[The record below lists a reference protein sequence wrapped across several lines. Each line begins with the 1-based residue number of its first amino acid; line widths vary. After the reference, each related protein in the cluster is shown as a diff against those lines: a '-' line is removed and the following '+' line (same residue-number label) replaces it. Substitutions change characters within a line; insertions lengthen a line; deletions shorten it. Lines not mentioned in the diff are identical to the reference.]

1 MLDNSVVFE
10 KLVAAYTGRKRLQ
23 RLKCYCVDGG
33 FYGLLFFLLIT
44 VTRIFGPINILPV
57 NNYLWELGLVL
68 AAAVIFA
75 AAWAL
80 AAPIDRQQQLIN
92 TDRRL
97 GLEERLSTANE
108 YLEKAGDNLFFPL
121 LIEDAVARMRKARN
135 IEKSRLFKA
144 VYTGRLK
151 YYPLLIAGI
160 LILSILKPGPGTADE
175 LMDLGQRIESSS
187 GLLAAR
193 AGEKSLE
200 DTLFEEMR
208 RFGEELQKGR
218 VAEQE
223 ALERAAEMADL
234 LQQRIENLERSS
246 LNLEQNKG
254 ADSMGLPGDEGDISE
269 LEKEFM
275 DLQGVELHALDL
287 QEQSGPELMQSK
299 TEESELMHS
308 KPEELAQ
315 ADLLAELEDLNAVR
329 ELLKNFLSEPKGKKA
344 LSAPPDSM
352 AGGSLKEE
360 GEESAEQKGTAG
372 VAGNEKVKDQ
382 RDRAKPLL
390 ESSDQ
395 GVSRVEGAADWEETQ
410 KIFLRSLPPGGES
423 TIPEEKKLIDF
434 RREVEEVI
442 RKEEV
447 PLNYR
452 EYIKNYFLKIG
463 LVQN

>member
-1 MLDNSVVFE
+1 MLDNSVAFE
-10 KLVAAYTGRKRLQ
+10 KLVTTFAGRKRLQ

-44 VTRIFGPINILPV
+44 IIRIFGPVKILPL

-68 AAAVIFA
+68 AIAVIFA

-80 AAPIDRQQQLIN
+80 AGPIDRQQLLIN
-92 TDRRL
+92 ADRRL
-97 GLEERLSTANE
+97 ELEERLSTADE
-108 YLEKAGDNLFFPL
+108 YLKKAGDNLFSTL
-121 LIEDAVARMRKARN
+121 LIEDAVARAHN
-135 IEKSRLFKA
+135 IEKSRLYKTK
-144 VYTGRLK
+144 YPGRLK

-160 LILSILKPGPGTADE
+160 LLLSILKPGLAATDE

-187 GLLAAR
+187 RLLAAR
-193 AGEKSLE
+193 AGEKSLD

-223 ALERAAEMADL
+223 ALERAAEMAEL
-234 LQQRIENLERSS
+234 LQQRIENLERCS
-246 LNLEQNKG
+246 LSAEQNKA
-254 ADSMGLPGDEGDISE
+254 ADSLGLPEDEGGISE
-269 LEKEFM
+269 LEKELM
-275 DLQGVELHALDL
+275 DLQAVELQPLEL
-287 QEQSGPELMQSK
+287 QERSGLELMQ
-299 TEESELMHS
+299 S

-315 ADLLAELEDLNAVR
+315 AEILVELEDLNAVR
-329 ELLKNFLSEPKGKKA
+329 ELLKNFLSAQKGKNG
-344 LSAPPDSM
+344 LSAPPASM

-360 GEESAEQKGTAG
+360 GEESMQQNGTAG
-372 VAGNEKVKDQ
+372 AAGNEKVEDQ
-382 RDRAKPLL
+382 RDTAKSLL
-390 ESSDQ
+390 KSSDQ
-395 GVSRVEGAADWEETQ
+395 GVSRVEGAADWQETK
-410 KIFLRSLPPGGES
+410 KIILRSLPPGGKS
-423 TIPEEKKLIDF
+423 TISEEKKLIDF

>member
-1 MLDNSVVFE
+1 MLDNSVAFE
-10 KLVAAYTGRKRLQ
+10 KLVTTFAGRKRLQ

-44 VTRIFGPINILPV
+44 IIRIFGPVKILPL

-68 AAAVIFA
+68 AIAVIFA

-80 AAPIDRQQQLIN
+80 AGPIDRQQLLIN
-92 TDRRL
+92 ADRRL
-97 GLEERLSTANE
+97 ELEERLSTADE
-108 YLEKAGDNLFFPL
+108 YLKKAGDNLFSTL
-121 LIEDAVARMRKARN
+121 LIEDAVARAHN
-135 IEKSRLFKA
+135 IEKSRFYKTK
-144 VYTGRLK
+144 YPGRLK

-160 LILSILKPGPGTADE
+160 LLLSILKPGLAATDE

-187 GLLAAR
+187 RLLAAR
-193 AGEKSLE
+193 AGEKSLD

-223 ALERAAEMADL
+223 ALERAAEMAEL
-234 LQQRIENLERSS
+234 LQQRIENLERCS
-246 LNLEQNKG
+246 LSAEQNKA
-254 ADSMGLPGDEGDISE
+254 ADSLGLPEDEGGISE
-269 LEKEFM
+269 LEKELM
-275 DLQGVELHALDL
+275 DLQAVELQPLEL
-287 QEQSGPELMQSK
+287 QERSGLELMQ
-299 TEESELMHS
+299 S

-315 ADLLAELEDLNAVR
+315 AEILVELEDLNAVR
-329 ELLKNFLSEPKGKKA
+329 ELLKNFLSAQKGKNG
-344 LSAPPDSM
+344 LSAPPASM

-360 GEESAEQKGTAG
+360 GEESMQQNGTAG
-372 VAGNEKVKDQ
+372 AAGNEKVEDQ
-382 RDRAKPLL
+382 RDTAKSLL
-390 ESSDQ
+390 KSSDQ
-395 GVSRVEGAADWEETQ
+395 GVSRVEGAADWQETK
-410 KIFLRSLPPGGES
+410 KIILRSLPPGGKS
-423 TIPEEKKLIDF
+423 TISEEKKLIDF

>member
-1 MLDNSVVFE
+1 MLDNSVAFE

-44 VTRIFGPINILPV
+44 ITRIFGPINILPV

-80 AAPIDRQQQLIN
+80 AGPIDRQQQLIN
-92 TDRRL
+92 ADRRL

-108 YLEKAGDNLFFPL
+108 YLKKAGDNLFSPL
-121 LIEDAVARMRKARN
+121 LIEDAVARARN
-135 IEKSRLFKA
+135 IEKKQLNKA
-144 VYTGRLK
+144 EYPGRLK

-160 LILSILKPGPGTADE
+160 LILSILKPGPGATDE

-187 GLLAAR
+187 RLLAAR

-208 RFGEELQKGR
+208 RFGEELQKGQ
-218 VAEQE
+218 VAGQE
-223 ALERAAEMADL
+223 ALERAAEMAEL

-246 LNLEQNKG
+246 LSLEQNKR
-254 ADSMGLPGDEGDISE
+254 ADSPGLPGNEGGISE
-269 LEKEFM
+269 LEKELM
-275 DLQGVELHALDL
+275 DFQGVELRALDL
-287 QEQSGPELMQSK
+287 QEQSESELMQSK
-299 TEESELMHS
+299 TEESELMQS
-308 KPEELAQ
+308 KTEELAQ
-315 ADLLAELEDLNAVR
+315 AEFLAEIEDLGALR
-329 ELLKNFLSEPKGKKA
+329 ELLKNFLSAQKGKKD

-360 GEESAEQKGTAG
+360 GEESAEQKGAAG
-372 VAGNEKVKDQ
+372 VAGNEKVEDQ

-390 ESSDQ
+390 KSSDQ

-463 LVQN
+463 LVQD